1 MSELTAEQKIRLA
14 ITDHPD
20 GEPEFQHEGETV
32 IRWITT
38 GPEPTAYV
46 RFQERGDQII
56 AHCPQCGEE
65 LGRYNANYESTTY
78 QELREIRT
86 NGVKH
91 QKQHEN
97 EQTSTT

>member
-1 MSELTAEQKIRLA
+1 MIELTAEQKIRL
-14 ITDHPD
+14 TLTGHPNR
-20 GEPEFQHEGETV
+20 EPVFQHEGPTI

-46 RFQERGDQII
+46 RFQQRGDQII

-65 LGRYNANYESTTY
+65 LGQFNANYGSTTY
-78 QELREIRT
+78 RALGEIRT
-86 NGVKH
+86 NGNKH

-97 EQTSTT
+97 E

>member
-1 MSELTAEQKIRLA
+1 MNELTAEQKIRLA
-14 ITDHPD
+14 ITGHPNR
-20 GEPEFQHEGETV
+20 EPAFQHEGPT
-32 IRWITT
+32 ITRWITT

-46 RFQERGDQII
+46 RFQHRGDHHIT

-65 LGRYNANYESTTY
+65 LGQFNANYDDNTY
-78 QELREIRT
+78 QELGKIRK

-97 EQTSTT
+97 E